1 VTRAGDSGVQLE
13 VGVEEGVLGAA
24 GELDWVSVF
33 VSLLVVVVVASLD
46 VESEL
51 VSLFDSVFLALPLE
65 DEYRSE
71 YHPPPLRMKFVP
83 ALMRR

>member
-1 VTRAGDSGVQLE
+1 M
-13 VGVEEGVLGAA
+13 LGAA
-24 GELDWVSVF
+24 GELALVSVF
-33 VSLLVVVVVASLD
+33 VSLLVLVASLD

-51 VSLFDSVFLALPLE
+51 VSLFDSDFLALPLE

>member
-1 VTRAGDSGVQLE
+1 ML
-13 VGVEEGVLGAA
+13 GVEEGVLGEA
-24 GELDWVSVF
+24 GALDLVSVF
-33 VSLLVVVVVASLD
+33 VSVLAALD

-51 VSLFDSVFLALPLE
+51 VSLFDSDFLALPLE

>member
-1 VTRAGDSGVQLE
+1 
-13 VGVEEGVLGAA
+13 VLGAA
-24 GELDWVSVF
+24 GELDLVSVF
-33 VSLLVVVVVASLD
+33 VSPVLLVVLVSLD

-51 VSLFDSVFLALPLE
+51 VSLFDSDFLALPLE

-71 YHPPPLRMKFVP
+71 YHPPPLRIKFVP

>member
-1 VTRAGDSGVQLE
+1 M
-13 VGVEEGVLGAA
+13 GVEEGVLGVA
-24 GELDWVSVF
+24 GELDFVSVFASLF
-33 VSLLVVVVVASLD
+33 VSLLVVVLASFD

>member
-1 VTRAGDSGVQLE
+1 
-13 VGVEEGVLGAA
+13 VEEGVLGVA
-24 GELDWVSVF
+24 GELGFVSVF
-33 VSLLVVVVVASLD
+33 VSLLVVLASLEG
-46 VESEL
+46 VESEV

>member
-1 VTRAGDSGVQLE
+1 VTRAGDSDVQLEE

-24 GELDWVSVF
+24 GELDLVSVF
-33 VSLLVVVVVASLD
+33 VSLVVALASFD
-46 VESEL
+46 EESEL
-51 VSLFDSVFLALPLE
+51 VSLFDSDFLALPLE

-71 YHPPPLRMKFVP
+71 YHPPPLRMKLVP

>member
-1 VTRAGDSGVQLE
+1 VTRAGDSDVQLEE

-24 GELDWVSVF
+24 GELDLVSVF
-33 VSLLVVVVVASLD
+33 VSLVVVLASFD
-46 VESEL
+46 EESEL
-51 VSLFDSVFLALPLE
+51 VSLFDSDFLALPLE

-71 YHPPPLRMKFVP
+71 YHPPPLRMKLVP